1 MMRLFLLALGFAMA
15 GSAEAAAQPV
25 PSDAPELAR
34 PGPHPVGYRRAMIIH
49 KDQPD
54 LLLFDQ
60 KSGAL
65 GRADRT
71 LPFAVWYP
79 AATSDGTKACY
90 RIVTPPVGGP
100 VPADAPREMGD
111 CGVAIVDAPPQT
123 AARKPVVLLSHG
135 LGGWA
140 SGWSQLAENL
150 ASKGYVVIALDHQ
163 DRDATQPGG
172 QPLTVGIAAMTRPA
186 DQRFFLKALEASSP
200 MLPNW
205 LVRIADGGNVV
216 LVAYSMGGFGAVIA
230 AGAGVTPGSA
240 LDAGIPGGALAPW
253 RAGDPAYEA
262 ARPKNLKALVLFA
275 PFGGGLPWR
284 AWTPDAL
291 KKVTLPTLI
300 INGDQDDVI
309 DYGGGVRWLYET
321 MSGADRRMLVYQN
334 ARHNIAMD
342 PTPSQMLGYFLY
354 REHYDEPVWRSD
366 RLQAI
371 NAHMLTAFLGE
382 TLQTEPRLARYLD
395 PPVPLAVDGQWPL
408 APNESA
414 GDKTATPEAQPD
426 HWPGFQ
432 RRWALGLELHA
443 RKAGQ

>member
-1 MMRLFLLALGFAMA
+1 MIRLSLLALGLLML
-15 GSAEAAAQPV
+15 GSPDAAAQPV

-34 PGPHPVGYRRAMIIH
+34 HGPNPVGYRRGMIVH

-60 KSGAL
+60 KSGTL
-65 GRADRT
+65 GRADRP

-79 AATSDGTKACY
+79 ATATGGTKACY
-90 RIVTPPVGGP
+90 RIPTPPVGGP
-100 VPADAPREMGD
+100 VPADAPKEMGD
-111 CGVAIVDAPPQT
+111 CGVAIVDALPQT
-123 AARKPVVLLSHG
+123 SARRPVVLLSHG

-140 SGWSQLAENL
+140 SGWSLLGENL
-150 ASKGYVVIALDHQ
+150 ASKGYVVIAVDHA
-163 DRDATQPGG
+163 DRDASQPGG
-172 QPLTVGIAAMTRPA
+172 QPLAVGIAAMSRPA
-186 DQRFFLKALEASSP
+186 DQRFILKALETGSP
-200 MLPNW
+200 LLPPW
-205 LVRIADGGNVV
+205 LVGMADGKNVV
-216 LVAYSMGGFGAVIA
+216 LVAYSMGGFGAVIT

-240 LDAGIPGGALAPW
+240 LDTGIPGGALSPW
-253 RAGDPAYEA
+253 RAGDPAFEA
-262 ARPKNLKALVLFA
+262 ARPTNLKALVLFA

-284 AWTPDAL
+284 AWTPETL
-291 KKVTLPTLI
+291 KKLTLPTLI

-309 DYGGGVRWLYET
+309 DYSGGVRWLFDT
-321 MSGADRRMLVYQN
+321 MSGSNRRMLVYQN

-371 NAHMLTAFLGE
+371 NAHVVTAFLGE
-382 TLQTEPRLARYLD
+382 TLHNDQGLARYLS

-408 APNESA
+408 SPNEAA
-414 GDKTATPEAQPD
+414 GDKTATPEAQPA

-432 RRWALGLELHA
+432 RRWALGLELHT
-443 RKAGQ
+443 RMAGQ